1 MKAEGIDTFINL
13 YGERDLG
20 ERANIMTFN
29 FVYEDFKYI
38 QHSFAALVLTD
49 LFGLQVRSGCFCAG
63 PYGILLLQVNQ
74 ENMEKIKDEV

>member
-1 MKAEGIDTFINL
+1 
-13 YGERDLG
+13 
-20 ERANIMTFN
+20 MTFN

-74 ENMEKIKDEV
+74 ENMQKIKDEVEAGININKPGYLRLDLTFYLEDY